1 MNYKLSNKIDSRHSL
16 LSSFHH
22 GLFWGIIFTW
32 TAAISVAFGA
42 SVTKV
47 VYLDRKEVIG
57 ERNHQISDSDQS
69 SSSLNNTVVEQDEF
83 YITPLSLDNLVS
95 KPTEFSFMIGN
106 DFWLFSDYQL
116 ADRTFF
122 KGDITSIKFF
132 SAFDSLA
139 FPDRAAPRQSRD
151 RNFKEIKIIIQNT
164 TNDPEL
170 AKQVYAYLQERE
182 FRNIAIAKS
191 QPLNISQTIIISHS
205 QDLEAANYLKTT
217 LNLGILDLAD
227 NHSFDGNVTSQ
238 LTIHLGEDAKSFAT
252 NQNFIYYEE

>member
-1 MNYKLSNKIDSRHSL
+1 MNYKLSNKTDSRYIL
-16 LSSFHH
+16 LSSFHR

-57 ERNHQISDSDQS
+57 ERNHQVSNSYQS

-106 DFWLFSDYQL
+106 NSWLFSDYQL
-116 ADRTFF
+116 ADRTFL
-122 KGDITSIKFF
+122 KGGITSIKFF

-139 FPDRAAPRQSRD
+139 FPD

-191 QPLNISQTIIISHS
+191 KPLNISRTIIISHS
-205 QDLEAANYLKTT
+205 QDVEAANYLKTT

-227 NHSFDGNVTSQ
+227 NRSFDGNVTSQ